1 MAERE
6 MAWDRGAWDRGGW
19 RALALRHPAAK
30 PGGSHLHGRKPN
42 GNPLGVECAQATIR
56 CILRVLSQAP

>member
-6 MAWDRGAWDRGGW
+6 MAWDMGLGIGG
-19 RALALRHPAAK
+19 RALALRHPAAE
-30 PGGSHLHGRKPN
+30 PGGSHLHGRKPK
-42 GNPLGVECAQATIR
+42 GNPLGVECAQAAIR